1 MKKFISV
8 LLTITMLF
16 SMATAVLAADRPTKE
31 YPQNF
36 WDVPKTHWAFP
47 YIAELVDKGVL
58 AGYEDGSF
66 QPDNTVT
73 RAEWAKIMVL
83 AAGLPASDNNIYFAD
98 MANHWANIYV
108 NTAKNYL
115 AAYTDGTFKPDHSAV
130 REDVTVSMVKLKGY
144 DISKVDYSYL
154 NQFTDMN
161 SISNSLK
168 AYVAV
173 AVQKELISGF
183 EDNTFRGQDT
193 LTRAE
198 AATLLWRAFQYGND
212 NKVVDTP
219 NTTTPVQTPNTPSIT
234 PNTTPA
240 PIQTPTPTEKPQQ
253 TPDTNITETPEPT
266 PETTPEPTVKPYKI
280 DTIGK
285 ANIDNEYFITSNS
298 NDAIYFIENNI
309 VYMVD
314 TKSRTK
320 EEVFNISDLEIDN
333 DEMTL
338 SEFEANSIC
347 YDKYQNKLFMRG
359 SYKTVNAVEHVNN
372 SYLYSISKNNADLI
386 TDNFYNNYTSKIE
399 PLIAVLSNGD
409 YVTPTCI
416 INSDASS
423 FKDNYIIS
431 NIGNVYD
438 VIEAGNKVYY
448 LGARQYTPEGDY
460 FSEYDFT
467 SRNELW
473 KVPVSI
479 GSAGITKDSIVI
491 ASDNSLHTYNFK
503 GKETNTITSDDYDV
517 VDRTAVYFN
526 KAFDRLFVLSDN
538 SIIFYD
544 TSAKAFRMI
553 TRS

>member
-219 NTTTPVQTPNTPSIT
+219 NTTTPVQTPNTPSTT

-253 TPDTNITETPEPT
+253 TPDANITETPEPT

-285 ANIDNEYFITSNS
+285 ANIEDRYSYTFDGIDT
-298 NDAIYFIENNI
+298 IYYVENNN
-309 VYMVD
+309 VYSVNA
-314 TKSRTK
+314 RTK
-320 EEVFNISDLEIDN
+320 NTVMNADELTMDN

-338 SEFEANSIC
+338 SDFKIKNIFCDTNTGEL
-347 YDKYQNKLFMRG
+347 YVRG
-359 SYKTVNAVEHVNN
+359 SYSTVNTAKEINN
-372 SYLYSISKNNADLI
+372 NYLYSVNNGISVI
-386 TDNFYNNYTSKIE
+386 TDNFPDMDVIG
-399 PLIAVLSNGD
+399 VLNNGD
-409 YVTPTCI
+409 YFEGFNI
-416 INSDASS
+416 INGTTFEIEDRLRNGAQEGFIESGNNLYYWAYYGEGSGYLYEY
-423 FKDNYIIS
+423 NYVDGKTAWTAPI
-431 NIGNVYD
+431 NVYC
-438 VIEAGNKVYY
+438 AG
-448 LGARQYTPEGDY
+448 
-460 FSEYDFT
+460 FT
-467 SRNELW
+467 N
-473 KVPVSI
+473 
-479 GSAGITKDSIVI
+479 DSVVL
-491 ASDNSLHTYNFK
+491 ASDNSLHTYNFS
-503 GKETNTITSDDYDV
+503 GKEINKITADDYEVTDKTKV
-517 VDRTAVYFN
+517 NFSNAQSFRLAVT
-526 KAFDRLFVLSDN
+526 KDN